1 MAPFTFA
8 SHYLV
13 LHEDGEIKIEEGRNM
28 SNERYL
34 TKSRFK
40 IALDCETKL
49 FYTRKPER
57 YPDTSVDDSFLE
69 SLAEGGFQ
77 VGELAR
83 LYHPGGVMIHHDR
96 GYKKPLKLTNE
107 LLNQEN
113 VIIYEPAFLFD
124 NCFIRADVL
133 VKVGNKVD
141 LIEVKSKSFDGKDSM
156 DFLKANGN
164 LDSGW
169 QPYVYDVA
177 FQKYVLM
184 NACPQFEVRSYLM
197 LADKNA
203 EASGDGLNQKFLIV
217 KDATGNVS
225 IKLCGDTSPEAL
237 GEEILIKVRVDD
249 LIDRIFEGTDMDDP
263 PVMLFPDL
271 VKHLACHYSRDEK
284 IVTSLSSSC
293 GGCEFRCS
301 EEQRVEG
308 KQDGFRECWK
318 GLAGFVDSDFDKPSI
333 FDLWD
338 FRRKNRMIQEQKYFL
353 EQLIEDDIGESD
365 PSLYGM
371 SRTDRQRTQ
380 LAKAISGDTSM
391 YLLKDELKEEMDN
404 WIYPLHF
411 IDFETSAVAIP
422 FYKGMR
428 PYEGIAFQFSH
439 HQVEG
444 DGRITHA
451 GEYLNVEHGKF
462 PNFDFVRKL
471 KAQLEIDEG
480 SVFMYSYHEN
490 TYLNIIYRQLRS
502 NTTKEVPDRDELCE
516 WIQSI
521 TTSSSSQSETWE
533 GPRKMIDLCD
543 TVKKYYYDPYTN
555 GSNSLKSVLPAV
567 LNRSKYLQE
576 KYAKPIYGSPDMTSL
591 NFTNKIWIM
600 KDGHKIK
607 NPYDLLPPL
616 FQDITDEELQR
627 FITDPDLKEGGAAM
641 MAYARMQ
648 FSEMPET
655 ERENVIK
662 GLLRYCELDTF
673 AMVLVWE
680 FFRNEVYD

>member
-1 MAPFTFA
+1 MTNP
-8 SHYLV
+8 
-13 LHEDGEIKIEEGRNM
+13 
-28 SNERYL
+28 RYL

-40 IALDCETKL
+40 LALSCETKL

-57 YPDTSVDDSFLE
+57 YPDTSSDDSFLE

-83 LYHPGGVMIHHDR
+83 LYHPGGVMIADR
-96 GYKKPLKLTNE
+96 GYEKPLKLTNE
-107 LLNQEN
+107 LLKQEN

-133 VKVGNKVD
+133 VKEGNRID
-141 LIEVKSKSFDGKDSM
+141 LIEVKSKSFDGIDSM
-156 DFLKANGN
+156 DFLKTNGN
-164 LDSGW
+164 LAPGW

-184 NACPQFEVRSYLM
+184 NAFPKFEIRSYLM

-203 EASGDGLNQKFLIV
+203 EASVDGLNQKFTII
-217 KDATGNVS
+217 KDQKGNAS
-225 IKLCGDTSPEAL
+225 IKVCGDISPKAL
-237 GEEILIKVRVDD
+237 GEEILIKVKVDD
-249 LIDRIFEGTDMDDP
+249 LIDRIFEGTDMDNP
-263 PVMLFPDL
+263 PAMPFFDRI
-271 VKHLACHYSRDEK
+271 KHLADHYSGDEK
-284 IVTSLSSSC
+284 IVSPLGSSC

-301 EEQRVEG
+301 DEERAEG

-318 GLAGFVDSDFDKPSI
+318 SLAGFADSDFEKPSI

-338 FRRKNRMIQEQKYFL
+338 FRRKSRMIEEQKYFL
-353 EQLIEDDIGESD
+353 EELTGEDIGESA
-365 PSLYGM
+365 PPPHGM

-380 LAKAISGDTSM
+380 VAKALSDDASM
-391 YLLKDELKEEMDN
+391 LLLKDELKEEMDS
-404 WIYPLHF
+404 WVYPLHF

-439 HQVEG
+439 HQVESNG
-444 DGRITHA
+444 TIAHV

-471 KAQLEIDEG
+471 KAQLENDKG
-480 SVFMYSYHEN
+480 AVFMYSYHEN
-490 TYLNIIYRQLRS
+490 TYLNIIYRQL
-502 NTTKEVPDRDELCE
+502 KKADIAEVPDRDELCNWIKTITSPSNSQAEE
-516 WIQSI
+516 WNID
-521 TTSSSSQSETWE
+521 
-533 GPRKMIDLCD
+533 PRKMIDLCD
-543 TVKKYYYDPYTN
+543 IVKKYYFDPYAG
-555 GSNSLKSVLPAV
+555 GSNSLKSVLPAI
-567 LNRSKYLQE
+567 LNRSKYIQE
-576 KYAKPIYGSPDMTSL
+576 KYAKPIYGTPAMPSL
-591 NFTNKIWIM
+591 NFKNQIWIE
-600 KDGHKIK
+600 KEGEKIK

-616 FQDITDEELQR
+616 FKDFSDEELEQS
-627 FITDPDLKEGGAAM
+627 ITDPELKDGGAAM

-655 ERENVIK
+655 KREDVIN

-673 AMVLVWE
+673 AMVLIWE
-680 FFRNEVYD
+680 FFETEI

>member
-1 MAPFTFA
+1 MP
-8 SHYLV
+8 
-13 LHEDGEIKIEEGRNM
+13 NP
-28 SNERYL
+28 RYL

-40 IALDCETKL
+40 LALDCETKL
-49 FYTRKPER
+49 FYTRKPE
-57 YPDTSVDDSFLE
+57 YPDTSTDDSFLE

-83 LYHPGGVMIHHDR
+83 LYHPGGVMVNER
-96 GYKKPLKLTNE
+96 EYEKPLKLTNE
-107 LLNQEN
+107 LLKQEN

-133 VKVGNKVD
+133 VKEGNKVD
-141 LIEVKSKSFDGKDSM
+141 LIEVKSKSFGGTDSM

-184 NACPQFEVRSYLM
+184 NAFPQFEIRSYLM

-203 EASGDGLNQKFLIV
+203 EASVDGLNQKFMIIRDKK
-217 KDATGNVS
+217 KDRNVEVE
-225 IKLCGDTSPEAL
+225 ICGDVSPESL
-237 GEEILIKVRVDD
+237 GKEILIKVKVDD
-249 LIDRIFEGTDMDDP
+249 LVDRIFAGTDMDDP
-263 PVMLFPDL
+263 PAMPFFDRI
-271 VKHLACHYSRDEK
+271 KHLADHYSGDEK
-284 IVTSLSSSC
+284 IVSPLGASC
-293 GGCEFRCS
+293 GECEFRCS
-301 EEQRVEG
+301 EEERAEG

-318 GLAGFVDSDFDKPSI
+318 SLAGFTDSDFDRPSI

-338 FRRKNRMIQEQKYFL
+338 FRKKSRMIEEQKYFL
-353 EQLIEDDIGESD
+353 EELNDEDIGESA
-365 PSLYGM
+365 PRLYGM
-371 SRTDRQRTQ
+371 SRTDRQRKQ
-380 LAKAISGDTSM
+380 VFKAITGDKSM
-391 YLLKDELKEEMDN
+391 YLLKDELKEEMDS
-404 WIYPLHF
+404 WKYPLHF

-439 HQVEG
+439 HRVES

-471 KAQLEIDEG
+471 KAQLENDEG

-490 TYLNIIYRQLRS
+490 TYLNIIYRQLRKS
-502 NTTKEVPDRDELCE
+502 TDEEVPDRDELCS
-516 WIQSI
+516 WIETI
-521 TTSSSSQSETWE
+521 TSPSNSQAE
-533 GPRKMIDLCD
+533 GWDIGSRKMVDLCD
-543 TVKKYYYDPYTN
+543 VIKKYYFDPFTN
-555 GSNSLKSVLPAV
+555 GSNSLKNVLPAV
-567 LNRSKYLQE
+567 LNRSKYIQE
-576 KYAKPIYGSPDMTSL
+576 KYAKPIYGTPAMPSL
-591 NFTNKIWIM
+591 NFTNQIWIE
-600 KDGHKIK
+600 KYDRGIK

-616 FQDITDEELQR
+616 FQDISNEELQQ

-655 ERENVIK
+655 KRKNVIK

-673 AMVLVWE
+673 AMVLIWE
-680 FFRNEVYD
+680 FFAIEFGYDL